1 MLYEL
6 MSALKF
12 ALVYLLRKDDET
24 MSRTIKKKPQTIGLL
39 DQKSNTPKSIPEIL
53 HSKQCEK
60 KTDDN
65 CIMFE
70 VSRVFECINDVKFS
84 PFVFIQK
91 IKKGDGNNN
100 LLWTINSYQYHYCIK
115 SIYHA
120 SKSFNII
127 TS

>member
-39 DQKSNTPKSIPEIL
+39 DQKSNTPKS
-53 HSKQCEK
+53 
-60 KTDDN
+60 DDN

>member
-53 HSKQCEK
+53 HNKQCEK
-60 KTDDN
+60 KR
-65 CIMFE
+65 M
-70 VSRVFECINDVKFS
+70 
-84 PFVFIQK
+84 
-91 IKKGDGNNN
+91 
-100 LLWTINSYQYHYCIK
+100 
-115 SIYHA
+115 
-120 SKSFNII
+120 I
-127 TS
+127 TV